1 MVYNRQSN
9 VGVFA
14 KWLCKIEKVSSYI
27 KINKKE
33 ILARLMLMRQQ

>member
-1 MVYNRQSN
+1 MVYNRQFD

-14 KWLCKIEKVSSYI
+14 KWFCKIEKVSSYA

-33 ILARLMLMRQQ
+33 NLAGLMLMLQQ